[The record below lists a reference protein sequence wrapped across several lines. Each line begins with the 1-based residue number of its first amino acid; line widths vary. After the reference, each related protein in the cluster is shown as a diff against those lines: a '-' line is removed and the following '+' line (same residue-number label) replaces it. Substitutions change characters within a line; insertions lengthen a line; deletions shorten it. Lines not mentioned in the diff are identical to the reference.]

1 MPFFVFWGLR
11 IFGFV
16 GDGFAPLW
24 PKPWFFATSWWLQF
38 AYVDGVFLF
47 MLCTMLSWFCLGY
60 VQDDCLYCE
69 RLHFFWQ
76 CFRHSTYAH
85 QVPMN
90 SCRSL
95 YLFLISGLNIFTAV
109 LLSVMILLS
118 LQCLHWLSHWNNS
131 PLWLIFASFTTL
143 LLS

>member
-60 VQDDCLYCE
+60 VQEDCLYCE
-69 RLHFFWQ
+69 RLHFFLTMFQ
-76 CFRHSTYAH
+76 AFYIYVH

-90 SCRSL
+90 SCCSL
-95 YLFLISGLNIFTAV
+95 YLFLISGLKS
-109 LLSVMILLS
+109 LLQSHCLLWS
-118 LQCLHWLSHWNNS
+118 CCPYNAYIDFHTEITHLCG
-131 PLWLIFASFTTL
+131 
-143 LLS
+143 